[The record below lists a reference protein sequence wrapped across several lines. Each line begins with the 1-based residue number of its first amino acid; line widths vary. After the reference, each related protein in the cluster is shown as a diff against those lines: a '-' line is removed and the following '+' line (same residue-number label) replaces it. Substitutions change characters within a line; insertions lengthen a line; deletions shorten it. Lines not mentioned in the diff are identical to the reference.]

1 MIEIISIL
9 ASLVIV
15 ILTPIQTA
23 QICAGK
29 AIKGY
34 KGTREENAAVFNK
47 QLGFLI
53 WLAPVLAILN
63 LAMILIE
70 TEPGEWIVKSIAAGL
85 WLTVFAVTF
94 RSRGKL
100 ARLESPNPSS
110 GDARS
115 S

>member
-29 AIKGY
+29 VIKGY
-34 KGTREENAAVFNK
+34 KGTREENAAVFSK

-70 TEPGEWIVKSIAAGL
+70 TEPGEWIVKVIAAGL

-94 RSRGKL
+94 LSRRKL
-100 ARLESPNPSS
+100 ARLEQPNPLS

-115 S
+115 G

>member
-34 KGTREENAAVFNK
+34 KGTREENAAVFSK

-53 WLAPVLAILN
+53 WLAPVLAVLN

-70 TEPGEWIVKSIAAGL
+70 TEPGEWIVKSIAAAL
-85 WLTVFAVTF
+85 WLAVFAVTF
-94 RSRGKL
+94 ASRRKL
-100 ARLESPNPSS
+100 ERLEQPNFPTGETPS
-110 GDARS
+110 A
-115 S
+115 